1 MTTAP
6 KPSIQSTRSPQH
18 SPAPRPALALA
29 NSSSADP
36 SRLWRAL
43 GLPAQ
48 RAAAPR
54 PLFDPAGG
62 FAFRDLA
69 GLYVGPDESVLAI
82 CVDPKPAKQRPGS
95 CAVDPRLSA
104 EASEHGDRDRRLG
117 LLLEAIDLVVDSAG
131 DREAGGLDR
140 QHQRPDR
147 APQIEPLLCFLN
159 RIDLSISEDL
169 EIHLIIDRR
178 ASCRRPI
185 LREWF
190 RLRPRIHVHFTTDHR
205 RWRERALAWLRYAAE
220 LQERW
225 SAPRSALAL
234 EAALRRFV
242 LRPPTWPRAFGW
254 SRSADETLTS
264 VARYLLHRERC
275 GRERCS

>member
-6 KPSIQSTRSPQH
+6 KPSQQSIRSPQH

-29 NSSSADP
+29 HSNNADP

-54 PLFDPAGG
+54 PIFDPAGG

-69 GLYVGPDESVLAI
+69 GLYVGSSESILAI
-82 CVDPKPAKQRPGS
+82 CVDPKPLQRRPAGCS
-95 CAVDPRLSA
+95 IDPQPSSQT
-104 EASEHGDRDRRLG
+104 SEYRGRDRRLG
-117 LLLEAIDLVVDSAG
+117 LLLAAIDLVVDSDG
-131 DREAGGLDR
+131 LRELGGL
-140 QHQRPDR
+140 HESTPRPN
-147 APQIEPLLCFLN
+147 AELQAESLLGFLD
-159 RIDLSISEDL
+159 RIDRSVTDDL

-178 ASCRRPI
+178 ASCRRPE

-190 RLRPRIHVHFTTDHR
+190 RLRPRIHVHFTSDHR

-225 SAPRSALAL
+225 NAPRSALAL
-234 EAALRRFV
+234 EAALHRFV

-264 VARYLLHRERC
+264 VARYLLHRDRC
-275 GRERCS
+275 RRDRCS